1 MSRDVD
7 ITSMPRWTVIPL
19 VFITCCKLI
28 IYVFV
33 PLSITDFSITQ
44 WLLPLLLCAR
54 WRVVG
59 HHCPF
64 GCKEEEPRLQQRRSG
79 IVRPH
84 NESDDTMALAAIR
97 PPPPAYTNTHPPQY
111 GALFMTADALERGV
125 YRGNS

>member
-1 MSRDVD
+1 MSKDVD

-19 VFITCCKLI
+19 VFITCLALAAI
-28 IYVFV
+28 IV
-33 PLSITDFSITQ
+33 
-44 WLLPLLLCAR
+44 CAV
-54 WRVVG
+54 RVVG

-64 GCKEEEPRLQQRRSG
+64 GCKEDEPRLYSRQRRSG

-97 PPPPAYTNTHPPQY
+97 PPPPAYANTHPPQY
-111 GALFMTADALERGV
+111 GALFMAADALERGV